1 MTVIKSRAL
10 SLDQVL
16 KCVAVGPLLRVRG
29 PVPDGGEV
37 TQAETVL
44 HALLATRLLLLGALS
59 VKQSDTTRQR
69 WCEQFHTHMTEKK
82 QEINFNNCVSQQC
95 CYIVVIKMF
104 SLASLTV
111 FFSIVVKQSWRETG
125 SPVTID
131 SMMNVVVDCVIR
143 LQRFIDTIR
152 LQVDD

>member
-16 KCVAVGPLLRVRG
+16 KCVSVGPLLRVRR

-59 VKQSDTTRQR
+59 VKQSDTTRQIGVSS
-69 WCEQFHTHMTEKK
+69 FTHTQQKK
-82 QEINFNNCVSQQC
+82 S
-95 CYIVVIKMF
+95 KR
-104 SLASLTV
+104 SL
-111 FFSIVVKQSWRETG
+111 
-125 SPVTID
+125 
-131 SMMNVVVDCVIR
+131 
-143 LQRFIDTIR
+143 
-152 LQVDD
+152 